1 MTGSTFVTQ
10 SLALLLDAYRELNS
24 KKLFWVT
31 LAISLFVVV
40 AFGAIGLNDKGITLL
55 GWEFDTAPFTAQL
68 LTPATFYLFL
78 FANFAVPI
86 WLTWL
91 ASILALISTA
101 SIFPD
106 FLAGGAI
113 EMTLARPISRLR
125 LFAVKYA
132 CGLLFVTMQVALF
145 SLACFLVVGL
155 RGGSWEP
162 RIFLAVPVV
171 VLFFS
176 YLFAFCTLFGVITR
190 STIASLLLTLLV
202 WFGLW
207 SVNTTSG
214 TLLVLRESATV
225 GSERTERRVT
235 RLEEAGR
242 RQLATLEEEGK
253 PLPGSADQPLPAGAA
268 DALEAVVPALGKART
283 EAREAAKAA
292 ATWRRATGIVDT
304 IKAVLPK
311 TDETIA
317 LLDRWMLTA
326 ADKRPFGGGTDAPAA
341 DTPPP
346 FGAPDREVIERAEKA
361 VRSRSL
367 AWVLGTSCLAEA
379 AIFGLAAW
387 LFCRRDF

>member
-1 MTGSTFVTQ
+1 MNAGAFVTQ

-31 LAISLFVVV
+31 LAISLLVVIG
-40 AFGAIGLNDKGITLL
+40 FGAVGLNDKGLTLL

-68 LTPATFYLFL
+68 LSPAKFYLFL

-106 FLAGGAI
+106 FLAGGVI
-113 EMTLARPISRLR
+113 ELSLARPISRLR

-132 CGLLFVTMQVALF
+132 CGLLFVALQVALF
-145 SLACFLVVGL
+145 SLACFVVVGV

-176 YLFAFCTLFGVITR
+176 YLFAFCTLFGVLTR
-190 STIASLLLTLLV
+190 STIASILLTLLV
-202 WFGLW
+202 WLVLW
-207 SVNTTSG
+207 SVNTTG
-214 TLLVLRESATV
+214 NVFLTLRESATV
-225 GSERTERRVT
+225 NAERTARKVT
-235 RLEEAGR
+235 RLEESGR
-242 RQLATLEEEGK
+242 RRVAELEAGK
-253 PLPGSADQPLPAGAA
+253 EPVPGVADAPLPGGAA
-268 DALEAVVPALGKART
+268 DSLEALVPALGRARAD
-283 EAREAAKAA
+283 AREAAASLA
-292 ATWRRATGIVDT
+292 GWRRGATAIDM
-304 IKAVLPK
+304 IKGALPK
-311 TDETIA
+311 TEETIA

-326 ADKRPFGGGTDAPAA
+326 ADKRPFGGDDAQPN
-341 DTPPP
+341 DEPLP
-346 FGAPDREVIERAEKA
+346 FGTADPEVIKRVEQA

-367 AWVLGTSCLAEA
+367 GWVLGTSCLAEA